1 MEIRVIVVV
10 IVLLLFIKDVIDN
23 LPRVQSERRPA
34 RVSGVITNE
43 NGDPYLKELQV
54 FEEGVIYKV
63 VTYNRSLKK
72 SLVVEEW
79 ERMAEKRFYSN
90 HPEVI
95 RLPIGHRFKVDLKA
109 GKIIPMGEA
118 SA

>member
-23 LPRVQSERRPA
+23 LPRVQSERRSA

-43 NGDPYLKELQV
+43 NGDTYLKELQV

-63 VTYNRSLKK
+63 VTSNPALKK
-72 SLVVEEW
+72 SLVVKEW
-79 ERMAEKRFYSN
+79 ERMAEKRFYSK

-95 RLPIGHRFKVDLKA
+95 SLPERARFKVDLKA
-109 GKIIPMGEA
+109 GRIIRLGEA